1 MYMGFGFLILTLIP
15 LVLVYLLI
23 LHGGISNSIK
33 NNNMVFEI
41 LIFIGGGSFS
51 GVMMLAIGQSIK
63 LAVNTA
69 DNIQLLTQSFVKSL
83 NQPKDED

>member
-1 MYMGFGFLILTLIP
+1 
-15 LVLVYLLI
+15 
-23 LHGGISNSIK
+23 
-33 NNNMVFEI
+33 
-41 LIFIGGGSFS
+41 
-51 GVMMLAIGQSIK
+51 MLAIGQSIK